1 MTGAVETRLPAGWSV
16 ARVSEI
22 AKVNP
27 PLDETARAET
37 ATVSFVP
44 MTAVEAQTGAI
55 DLSRIRRLSEVRKG
69 YRHFRERDVLF
80 AKITPCMENGK
91 MAVVPRLK
99 YGLGFGSTEFHVLRP
114 HEEIRSEYLYRF
126 VSAARFRRDA
136 EHHMTGAVGQRRVPT
151 SYLGE
156 QIVPLP
162 PASEQHRI
170 ESKIK
175 QLFAELDAGVESLK
189 KALAQLGT
197 YRQAVLKH
205 AFEGKLTVQW
215 RDQNKDSIEKPEQL
229 IARIK
234 QRREAQFEQQVLAW
248 KTALR
253 EWNQGG
259 KNDDKPRK
267 PKQPPTVG
275 DISDDV
281 LSTLPT
287 LADSWIWGK
296 LGLMT
301 CGVEYGTAAKSSASG
316 DVPVLRM
323 GNIQDAKLD
332 WSDLAYTSDHDEIR
346 RYSLKDGDVLFNRT
360 NSPELVGKSAL
371 YRGERPAIF
380 AGYLIRI
387 NHMESVVDGQYVNLF
402 LNSRVAR
409 QYGNSVKTDGV
420 NQSNINGAKLV
431 EYPFPYC
438 SIEEQREATTILD
451 RTISHLEEMEAEIVK
466 QLHTANIL
474 RQAILKSAFSGQL
487 VPQDPSDE
495 PASVLL
501 DRIRIER
508 EQAAKRKTR
517 PNTGKR
523 RPSV

>member
-1 MTGAVETRLPAGWSV
+1 MNCASQMDLPSGWHRCALPNFTRIVMGQSPSSETYNLSGLGIPFFQGKGEFGRVYPKIRLYCSQPKKIAKQGATLLSVRAPVGPTNLAQQECCIGRGLAAIHPCGGIAPEFVLYMFRNVESQLSREGTGSTFGAISRRAVESMEFDL
-16 ARVSEI
+16 
-22 AKVNP
+22 P
-27 PLDETARAET
+27 PLSE
-37 ATVSFVP
+37 
-44 MTAVEAQTGAI
+44 QK
-55 DLSRIRRLSEVRKG
+55 RIL
-69 YRHFRERDVLF
+69 
-80 AKITPCMENGK
+80 AKIDE
-91 MAVVPRLK
+91 
-99 YGLGFGSTEFHVLRP
+99 
-114 HEEIRSEYLYRF
+114 
-126 VSAARFRRDA
+126 
-136 EHHMTGAVGQRRVPT
+136 
-151 SYLGE
+151 
-156 QIVPLP
+156 
-162 PASEQHRI
+162 
-170 ESKIK
+170 
-175 QLFAELDAGVESLK
+175 LFSELDQGIESLK
-189 KALAQLGT
+189 KARAQLET

-234 QRREAQFEQQVLAW
+234 QRRAAQFEQQILAW

-253 EWNQGG
+253 EWHQGG
-259 KNDDKPRK
+259 KNDGKPRN
-267 PKQPPTVG
+267 PKHPPTVG

-301 CGVEYGTAAKSSASG
+301 CGVEYGTSAKSSASG

-323 GNIQDAKLD
+323 GNIQDANLD
-332 WSDLAYTSDHDEIR
+332 WSDLAYTSNHDEIR

-360 NSPELVGKSAL
+360 NSPELVGKTAL

-451 RTISHLEEMEAEIVK
+451 RTLSHLEEMDEV
-466 QLHTANIL
+466 
-474 RQAILKSAFSGQL
+474 
-487 VPQDPSDE
+487 VPE
-495 PASVLL
+495 
-501 DRIRIER
+501 
-508 EQAAKRKTR
+508 
-517 PNTGKR
+517 NWTGG
-523 RPSV
+523 